1 MKYYSEEMK
10 RFFDTEE
17 ECMTAEAAYE
27 EELENARRA
36 KAEAAERR
44 KARAQEVELARDEL
58 IKARDNFNK
67 VLNDFCKDYG
77 TYHFSINESQSLGGF
92 FKSLMD
98 LI

>member
-27 EELENARRA
+27 EELEKARKA

-44 KARAQEVELARDEL
+44 KARAQEVELARDEF

-67 VLNDFCKDYG
+67 VLNDFCKEYG
-77 TYHFSINESQSLGGF
+77 SYHFSINETQSPSGF